1 MSESGLLGAATQAV
15 TNFHLSDSSAL
26 LNVSTQAVAA
36 NLVQLSDSELFWA
49 PTQAVAKDFQL
60 SDSQL
65 LDADTQ
71 NVAPRNDDVP
81 LDPSLLEAETQPLE
95 RPKVAESETDNADS
109 SENQKEDRTQKV
121 DSPDDQKEDSTH
133 KVDSPD
139 DQKEDRTHKLESPDD
154 QKEDRTQPTPSLQR
168 TSTQKEEVPVMDV
181 VDEALPPPLLQ
192 QRVSTK
198 TDMFE
203 ESRVSEPTTEGGDR
217 PAELL
222 FTDSNLSLIVPSS
235 QSQDEF
241 CATRNPLQ
249 DVDSEDGEK
258 EEEGESLLNSSGMS
272 ENLLLQGDEEEEE
285 YMAAH
290 EDEDGI
296 GEASSPIVGRSRNDF
311 SQNLS
316 AEPSQNLTL
325 SQPSSTSSVIETSLQ
340 PAGNQQADSLKQS
353 SAKKRLLAQT
363 NYSVVSMLES
373 SVEPRTGV
381 SRLVPKGLS
390 SATNYASLSMDE
402 TAVAETDILVK
413 TTSKAALTKV
423 TKTPL
428 KIPSAATTIEDFADL
443 ASPLLSRTVSSQDE
457 TSSSSSSLHLRFS
470 SSMSSAAPVNSPVLG
485 IRGLKG
491 PELVGRNRSA
501 LENQEKSLLEK
512 HKLAESENQDLPG
525 LKEGQDRLEPE
536 NHELLEDQDQEV
548 SRTDDQELLEPEDQ
562 ELPNLEDQGR
572 PESEN
577 EELPDLE
584 DQMLQA
590 ESRNQELAEEKFGL
604 EDQGS
609 AENLEE
615 GENLNQSVKGQSK
628 VKFTTKHAV
637 PSGSD
642 VEAKISESDSPPRK
656 DIVKNVKFTRKP
668 TFLLSCRKLL
678 KVRGTPT
685 SFVTTCLT

>member
-26 LNVSTQAVAA
+26 LDVPTQAVVA
-36 NLVQLSDSELFWA
+36 NHVQLSDSELFWA

-71 NVAPRNDDVP
+71 NVALRNDDVP

-95 RPKVAESETDNADS
+95 RPKAAESEID
-109 SENQKEDRTQKV
+109 KV
-121 DSPDDQKEDSTH
+121 DSPDNEKEDSTH
-133 KVDSPD
+133 KADSPD
-139 DQKEDRTHKLESPDD
+139 EHKEDRIHELDSPDD

-168 TSTQKEEVPVMDV
+168 TSTQKEEVPLMDV
-181 VDEALPPPLLQ
+181 VDEALQPPPPLLQ

-203 ESRVSEPTTEGGDR
+203 ESRVSEPTTEGGGDR

-285 YMAAH
+285 YLAAH
-290 EDEDGI
+290 EDDDGI

-316 AEPSQNLTL
+316 AEPSQNLAL

-363 NYSVVSMLES
+363 NYSAVSMLES

-381 SRLVPKGLS
+381 SRLVSKGLS

-413 TTSKAALTKV
+413 TTSKAALTKLS
-423 TKTPL
+423 KTPL

-457 TSSSSSSLHLRFS
+457 TSSASSSLHLRFS
-470 SSMSSAAPVNSPVLG
+470 SSSMSVAAVNSPVLG
-485 IRGLKG
+485 VRGLKG
-491 PELVGRNRSA
+491 PELVGRNRST
-501 LENQEKSLLEK
+501 LENQEKSLLERQE
-512 HKLAESENQDLPG
+512 LAESENQDLPG
-525 LKEGQDRLEPE
+525 PKKGQERLEPE

-548 SRTDDQELLEPEDQ
+548 YRTDDQELLEPEDQ
-562 ELPNLEDQGR
+562 ELPDLEDQGR
-572 PESEN
+572 PESED

-584 DQMLQA
+584 DQVLQP
-590 ESRNQELAEEKFGL
+590 ESRIQELAEERSGL
-604 EDQGS
+604 EDQES
-609 AENLEE
+609 SERLEE
-615 GENLNQSVKGQSK
+615 GDNLNNSVKGQSK
-628 VKFTTKHAV
+628 VKFTTEHAV
-637 PSGSD
+637 PSGSE
-642 VEAKISESDSPPRK
+642 VEAKISESDSLQRK
-656 DIVKNVKFTRKP
+656 DIVKKMLNLPVNQQP
-668 TFLLSCRKLL
+668 CRKLL
-678 KVRGTPT
+678 KVGKWYPYFIRDHMLNGQG
-685 SFVTTCLT
+685 